1 MPSFNEKP
9 LTTSTLPLADSATS
23 SSENLTRVHPSS
35 DCDYLA
41 SKERGLCPPNN
52 EFDPCQTSNPCS
64 PFYNHDTPRCSME
77 NFKSKSSLHVSVRD
91 LEAQNSL
98 TPPQTNDPRPSPADG
113 GALKPWRTSVSIF
126 GRDKSRC
133 LTKPKQRGCHCM
145 SDLPKRQKFLIKL
158 LIALVIVGAMVGIG
172 VGISLKVGG
181 GVYKNQNS
189 TAKIGNV

>member
-1 MPSFNEKP
+1 MPSFDEKP
-9 LTTSTLPLADSATS
+9 LTTSVRPPAASTTS
-23 SSENLTRVHPSS
+23 SSDKLPRVHLLPAHN
-35 DCDYLA
+35 YLA
-41 SKERGLCPPNN
+41 SKEGSLCPPKG

-64 PFYNHDTPRCSME
+64 PFYNHDTPRGSMD

-91 LEAQNSL
+91 LEAQNGL
-98 TPPQTNDPRPSPADG
+98 TPSQTNDPRPSPADG
-113 GALKPWRTSVSIF
+113 GALKPWTTSMGIL
-126 GRDKSRC
+126 GREKSRC

-145 SDLPKRQKFLIKL
+145 SNLPKSQRFLIKL

>member
-1 MPSFNEKP
+1 MPSFDEKP
-9 LTTSTLPLADSATS
+9 LTTSVLPPANSTTS
-23 SSENLTRVHPSS
+23 SSDNLPRVHLSPAYN
-35 DCDYLA
+35 YLA
-41 SKERGLCPPNN
+41 SKEGSLCPPNS

-64 PFYNHDTPRCSME
+64 PFYNHDTPRGSMD

-91 LEAQNSL
+91 LEAQNGL
-98 TPPQTNDPRPSPADG
+98 TPSQTNDPRPSPADG
-113 GALKPWRTSVSIF
+113 GALKPWTTSTSIF
-126 GRDKSRC
+126 GREKSRC

-145 SDLPKRQKFLIKL
+145 SSLPKRQKFLIKL
-158 LIALVIVGAMVGIG
+158 LIALVIIGAMVGIG